1 MMNGLEPELNGVT
14 GDVAVENGVSDIAL
28 GRADERNECAVGH
41 RMQAVRS
48 VLSLVVDEG
57 CVFAGLQ
64 GGDIVVSTTYNWVD
78 VRNTDRP
85 I

>member
-1 MMNGLEPELNGVT
+1 MMNDSESKMNGLGESRT
-14 GDVAVENGVSDIAL
+14 VENNIVSNRISEH
-28 GRADERNECAVGH
+28 RNEQNECAVGH

-64 GGDIVVSTTYNWVD
+64 GGDIVVGACTMLTQKK
-78 VRNTDRP
+78 VR
-85 I
+85 